1 MKLIVYF
8 LLSFSVTVTAQL
20 KQSTSSDSLK
30 SVLIENGI
38 QFYIKKDIKSLSSIT
53 KRIDSLYTKT
63 NDSTLLAKYYHFK
76 ALQYK
81 IAYKNDSA
89 FYFYHKSKSIS
100 KTLND
105 SLEVGKRLL
114 SIAVLQ
120 RRIKDYLGS
129 EISSIEVLQY
139 LDPIKSHKYLA
150 NTYNNLG
157 LVSMELNKVQ
167 DVFNFYALSLE
178 ENNLTEK
185 SKRKETTYLYVI
197 NNLGLFYQRQ
207 NKHKKAVKYFRK
219 GLAFKKIKN
228 TYPSNYCLLMEN
240 LIYSNY
246 ILGEEKQPVKSYR
259 EIINLRKTIS
269 DFHEMSTTYM
279 NISFFFRDKKDVKS
293 SRFYA
298 KQALKYAKKTHNN
311 KRWLE
316 ALYLLSETTTGK
328 KSKEYLKEYITLN
341 DSLFQQERLLKNQFA
356 KIRYET
362 DKKEKENESLKK
374 QNEQHE
380 AKIIKQ
386 KQETTISWLVAL
398 VSFLG
403 LLISVLFF
411 VLKRR
416 KLLYQSELQKT
427 QATYEERDRIAKEL
441 HDGILGRLFGTRF
454 GLGFVKVAGEKEA
467 LKKYNSFLDELQEI
481 EKEIREVSHALSH
494 PLKKNSESYLSILNK
509 LLKDKSDIGGF
520 TVTKF
525 FSTNVE
531 WNNVTEE
538 IKHNLYRIIQELLQ
552 NTIKHAKAKHVGL
565 TIKSH
570 NQDLIIEMTD
580 NGIGFKEEKG
590 VRLEGIGLNN
600 IKSRIDKL
608 KGSFKI
614 NSSKGKGTKV
624 IIHIPLKTTQ

>member
-8 LLSFSVTVTAQL
+8 LFSFSIIVTAQL

-30 SVLIENGI
+30 TFLIREGI
-38 QFYIKKDIKSLSSIT
+38 QSYFKKDVKKLSSIT
-53 KRIDSLYTKT
+53 VQIDSLYTET
-63 NDSTLLAKYYHFK
+63 NDSTLLAKYF
-76 ALQYK
+76 QYK
-81 IAYKNDSA
+81 AMYNELKYKKDSA
-89 FYFYHKSKSIS
+89 FYYYHKSKSIS
-100 KTLND
+100 KKLND
-105 SLEVGKRLL
+105 SLEVGRRLL
-114 SIAVLQ
+114 SLSNIQ
-120 RRIKDYLGS
+120 REAKDYLGS
-129 EISSIEVLQY
+129 EVSSIEALQY
-139 LDPIKSHKYLA
+139 LEPIKSYKYLA
-150 NTYNNLG
+150 NIYNNLG
-157 LVSMELNKVQ
+157 LISMEINK
-167 DVFNFYALSLE
+167 NKESSKFYKLALKA
-178 ENNLTEK
+178 NTLTDQ
-185 SKRKETTYLYVI
+185 SKRKETTFLYII
-197 NNLGLFYQRQ
+197 NNMGLSYQRQ
-207 NKHKKAVKYFRK
+207 NKQKKALEYFRE
-219 GLAFKKIKN
+219 GLAFHKIKQK
-228 TYPSNYCLLMEN
+228 YPLHYCLLFEN
-240 LIYSNY
+240 FTFSKYVLRKEKEPIKNY
-246 ILGEEKQPVKSYR
+246 IKVLNIRNSMSSFYNV
-259 EIINLRKTIS
+259 
-269 DFHEMSTTYM
+269 STTYL
-279 NISFFFRDKKDVKS
+279 NIAFFYKDNNEIKRS
-293 SRFYA
+293 QDYTF
-298 KQALKYAKKTHNN
+298 KALKYAKKTHNN

-374 QNEQHE
+374 QNEEHE

-454 GLGFVKVAGEKEA
+454 GLGFVKVVGEKEA
-467 LKKYNSFLDELQEI
+467 LKKYNNFLDELQEI

-494 PLKKNSESYLSILNK
+494 PLKKNAETFISILNK

-520 TVTKF
+520 TVTKSF
-525 FSTNVE
+525 CTNVE
-531 WNNVTEE
+531 WNNVAEE

-552 NTIKHAKAKHVGL
+552 NTIKHAKAKHVIL
-565 TIKSH
+565 TIKSD
-570 NQDLIIEMTD
+570 NQDLIIEMAD
-580 NGIGFKEEKG
+580 NGIGFKKEKG

-614 NSSKGKGTKV
+614 NSGKGTKV